1 LSSTDLSE
9 LEKFD
14 GRAPSWWDRDGEFRT
29 LHDINPLRVRFI
41 ANRCDVRG
49 QNIVDVG
56 CGGGILSESLAF
68 LGGRVTGIDPAKGP
82 LVVAKLHSIE
92 SGVEQR
98 IEYIHGTAEEL
109 TDDKRESFDVVT
121 ALEILEHV
129 SDYNQVIQ
137 SLADLC
143 KPGGNVFI
151 STINRTW
158 QAYLMAILGA
168 EYVLGLLPRGT
179 HDYQKLLRPSEIAN
193 AMRSAGLIVKEVA
206 GYTYNPFTRY
216 AFHCDSVDVNFLM
229 HACKPT

>member
-1 LSSTDLSE
+1 MSSTVLSE

-14 GRAPSWWDRDGEFRT
+14 SRAPSWWDRDGEFRT

-109 TDDKRESFDVVT
+109 TEDKRESFDVVT

>member
-1 LSSTDLSE
+1 MSSTVLSE

-14 GRAPSWWDRDGEFRT
+14 SRAPSWWDRDGEFRT

-82 LVVAKLHSIE
+82 LVIAKLHSIE

>member
-1 LSSTDLSE
+1 MSSTDLSE

-14 GRAPSWWDRDGEFRT
+14 SRAPGWWDRDGEFKT

-109 TDDKRESFDVVT
+109 TEDKRESFDVVT

-129 SDYNQVIQ
+129 SDYNEVIQ